1 MVTRLLMWRN
11 TSFTKMVHIDSSVL
25 DCYIQEEAFVQDSHT
40 NAPPIHLANP
50 VCLPL
55 VVWVAG
61 RAAGCRATK
70 MAPLYR
76 SLTKRCS
83 GPRSKQYGVRMFRDE
98 SVVDCSILT
107 GQRRSQ
113 GRYFPNLPDDSA
125 NCPHTQ
131 NSSAVQMKIESLRAG
146 IFKMNMPSKL
156 SMKKGNGIPK
166 L

>member
-1 MVTRLLMWRN
+1 MWRN

-83 GPRSKQYGVRMFRDE
+83 GPRSKQYGVRMFRGKTE
-98 SVVDCSILT
+98 VSCSSSDWA
-107 GQRRSQ
+107 GEQQQRWRSTLPLSLASQ
-113 GRYFPNLPDDSA
+113 STVLQRETYLRRGRKLPALPAETSPTLQIDRLNA
-125 NCPHTQ
+125 KRGYG
-131 NSSAVQMKIESLRAG
+131 NSEL
-146 IFKMNMPSKL
+146 
-156 SMKKGNGIPK
+156 
-166 L
+166 